1 MPQTDGAGGYRSDPS
16 ATAPTAAPD
25 DAPPRTQPF
34 MPAVVTTI
42 GIILIVVGALM
53 MLLGA
58 MGRPVGPR
66 RYYW

>member
-1 MPQTDGAGGYRSDPS
+1 MIVLGVILLLLGAL
-16 ATAPTAAPD
+16 
-25 DAPPRTQPF
+25 F
-34 MPAVVTTI
+34 EVPAVVTTI